1 MHPTYQVTPV
11 VKNPLAIL
19 GDLRDAGSVPGS
31 ERSPEEEVATHF
43 RILPRERL
51 PRTEE
56 PGVLQSIESQRVNH
70 DRSNLAGTIRL
81 SSQETFSKETSW
93 TTCTVCHPL
102 FPGYLI
108 FYYFVLFSYHF
119 LELSFFTFPF
129 IIGVCQQSM
138 GSQIVGHD

>member
-1 MHPTYQVTPV
+1 MHATYQVTLV
-11 VKNPLAIL
+11 VKNPLAIA
-19 GDLRDAGSVPGS
+19 GDLRDVGSVPGS

-43 RILPRERL
+43 RILPWERL

-56 PGVLQSIESQRVNH
+56 PGVLQSIELQRVSH

-93 TTCTVCHPL
+93 TTSTVCHPL

-119 LELSFFTFPF
+119 LEFSFFMFPF

-138 GSQIVGHD
+138 GSQRVGHD